1 MINHGKDIRKSKSM
15 LGEFMVSS
23 GGQDQI
29 TLG

>member
-1 MINHGKDIRKSKSM
+1 MINHGTYQEIKEL

-29 TLG
+29 WMG